1 MPVWL
6 SSCSIGV
13 NNFFVIIITILI
25 TLIFLIII
33 ILINVQLNNLSSQFF
48 LMMMIIILII
58 TIMIILIN
66 IQVNNFSNQSSP
78 LFFSSFTG
86 SNRIIASSTPMANMF
101 YMLFPLSFHT
111 PPLSAHSS
119 SPDKSDKRRKL
130 VFFTSAGPELFHR
143 AVSLLYG
150 SSSITAFVQGKTKI
164 TMLMSIL
171 LNNDNGSNIL

>member
-48 LMMMIIILII
+48 LMMMIILLIII
-58 TIMIILIN
+58 TILFLIIIILIN

-119 SPDKSDKRRKL
+119 SPDKSDNE
-130 VFFTSAGPELFHR
+130 G
-143 AVSLLYG
+143 
-150 SSSITAFVQGKTKI
+150 
-164 TMLMSIL
+164 
-171 LNNDNGSNIL
+171 N

>member
-33 ILINVQLNNLSSQFF
+33 ILINVQVNNLSSQFF
-48 LMMMIIILII
+48 FIIILII
-58 TIMIILIN
+58 TIILLIIIILIN

-150 SSSITAFVQGKTKI
+150 SSSIIASVQGKT
-164 TMLMSIL
+164 
-171 LNNDNGSNIL
+171 

>member
-13 NNFFVIIITILI
+13 NNFFVITITILI

-33 ILINVQLNNLSSQFF
+33 ILINVQVNNLSSQFF
-48 LMMMIIILII
+48 FIIILII
-58 TIMIILIN
+58 TIILLIIIILIN

-119 SPDKSDKRRKL
+119 SPDKSDNE
-130 VFFTSAGPELFHR
+130 G
-143 AVSLLYG
+143 
-150 SSSITAFVQGKTKI
+150 
-164 TMLMSIL
+164 
-171 LNNDNGSNIL
+171 N

>member
-33 ILINVQLNNLSSQFF
+33 ILINVQVNNLSSQFF
-48 LMMMIIILII
+48 LMMMIILLII
-58 TIMIILIN
+58 IIILLIIIILIN

-130 VFFTSAGPELFHR
+130 VFHTSGAR
-143 AVSLLYG
+143 VV
-150 SSSITAFVQGKTKI
+150 SSSGVTAVRF
-164 TMLMSIL
+164 IL
-171 LNNDNGSNIL
+171 HNCFCPG